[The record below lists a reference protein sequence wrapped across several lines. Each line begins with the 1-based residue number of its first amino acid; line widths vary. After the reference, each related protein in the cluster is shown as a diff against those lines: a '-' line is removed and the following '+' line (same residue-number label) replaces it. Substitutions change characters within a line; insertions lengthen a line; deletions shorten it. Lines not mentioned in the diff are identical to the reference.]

1 MKDNFI
7 YAIKSIKDGRIYV
20 GMSQNTERRLLE
32 HNNGEVFSTK
42 GFRPWI
48 LIFFENAGTSRA
60 YARSREKYWKSGCGK
75 EKLKKEYSG
84 VAQR

>member
-1 MKDNFI
+1 MNDNFV
-7 YAIKSIKDGRIYV
+7 YAIKSEKDGRIYV
-20 GMSQNTERRLLE
+20 GMSCNPEKRLSE
-32 HNNGEVFSTK
+32 HNNGKVFSTK

-48 LIFFENAGTSRA
+48 LIFFENTGTNRI
-60 YARSREKYWKSGCGK
+60 YTRIKEKYWKSGCGK

>member
-1 MKDNFI
+1 
-7 YAIKSIKDGRIYV
+7 
-20 GMSQNTERRLLE
+20 MSRDPNKRLLE

-42 GFRPWI
+42 GFRPWV
-48 LIFFENAGTSRA
+48 LIFLENTGVNRT
-60 YARSREKYWKSGCGK
+60 YAREREKYWKSGCGK

>member
-1 MKDNFI
+1 MSKNI
-7 YAIKSIKDGRIYV
+7 EKRIV
-20 GMSQNTERRLLE
+20 E

-48 LIFFENAGTSRA
+48 LIFCENCSTSRV
-60 YARSREKYWKSGCGK
+60 YARVREKYWKSGIGK
-75 EKLKKEYSG
+75 EILKTKYSG

>member
-1 MKDNFI
+1 MKSNFV
-7 YAIKSIKDGRIYV
+7 YALKSIQDGRIYV
-20 GMSQNTERRLLE
+20 GMSHDPEKRLLE
-32 HNNGEVFSTK
+32 HNGGEVFSTK

-48 LIFFENAGTSRA
+48 LVFFEDCGMNRV
-60 YARSREKYWKSGCGK
+60 YARNREKYWKSGCGK